1 MTVLGGEKRL
11 LGRREDAPGAGTREG
26 ARMKDRMTRA
36 QAAAT
41 KAERARAA
49 WAEYEKV
56 RGAAEAEDEK
66 VRDEK

>member
-1 MTVLGGEKRL
+1 
-11 LGRREDAPGAGTREG
+11 
-26 ARMKDRMTRA
+26 MKDRMTRA